1 MPPLRTLLAAS
12 LLLPAAL
19 PAQAQDFIFP
29 DGFEPLRAHRIDTLV
44 LRDPH
49 LFAQVIGCNDITAL
63 VNAQIDTGLSGDSDG
78 DGLLDNSPM
87 LLFRPLDTDGS
98 RGLGQT
104 GTARCTAP
112 AAGTSCQSADPP
124 ALAALPYA
132 GQAIGTCLAPVPGT
146 VRPYSPPVTAPAG
159 PCFASDPA
167 AGGGAGLPLPL
178 TAIRSAATRRE
189 NPTAGLADGLLY
201 GFVTEA
207 AADALVLELPGLG
220 PRTLSSLLAGG
231 TGACPAY
238 SDMDVHEGQD
248 GWWFYFNYTA
258 TVVPYAE

>member
-1 MPPLRTLLAAS
+1 MRLSLPILAAALAS
-12 LLLPAAL
+12 PATLSAQ
-19 PAQAQDFIFP
+19 PADFIFP
-29 DGFEPLRAHRIDTLV
+29 DGFEPLQVHRIDTLV

-49 LFAQVIGCNDITAL
+49 LFAQVIGCNDITGL
-63 VNAQIDTGLSGDSDG
+63 VNGQIDTGLSSDSDG
-78 DGLLDNSPM
+78 DGFLDNSPV
-87 LLFRPLDTDGS
+87 LLFRPLYTDGS
-98 RGLGQT
+98 RGQGET

-112 AAGTSCQSADPP
+112 VAVTSCQPSVPP
-124 ALAALPYA
+124 SQVALPYA
-132 GQAIGTCLAPVPGT
+132 SQAIGTCLAPLPGT
-146 VRPYSPPVTAPAG
+146 VRPYTPAVTAPVG

-178 TAIRSAATRRE
+178 TAIRSAATRRD
-189 NPTAGLADGLLY
+189 NPTPGLANGLLA

-231 TGACPAY
+231 TGACPGY

-248 GWWFYFNYTA
+248 GWWFYFNYSA
-258 TVVPYAE
+258 TVVPYAP

>member
-1 MPPLRTLLAAS
+1 LFVAAAMTAPGTLS
-12 LLLPAAL
+12 
-19 PAQAQDFIFP
+19 AQPGDFVFP
-29 DGFEPLRAHRIDTLV
+29 DGFEPLQAHRIDTLV

-49 LFAQVIGCNDITAL
+49 LFAQVIGCNDITGV

-78 DGLLDNSPM
+78 DGVLDNSPV
-87 LLFRPLDTDGS
+87 LLFRPLYTDGS
-98 RGLGQT
+98 RGLGET

-112 AAGTSCQSADPP
+112 VAGTSCEPSDPP
-124 ALAALPYA
+124 VLAALPYA
-132 GQAIGTCLAPVPGT
+132 SQDLGTCLAPLPGT
-146 VRPYSPPVTAPAG
+146 VRPYSPAVTAPAG
-159 PCFASDPA
+159 PCFVSDPA

-178 TAIRSAATRRE
+178 TAIRSAATRRD
-189 NPTAGLADGLLY
+189 NPTPGLANGLLY

-220 PRTLSSLLAGG
+220 SRTLSSLLAGG

-248 GWWFYFNYTA
+248 GWWFYFNYSA
-258 TVVPYAE
+258 TVVPYAP